1 MIDVEKLRKTA
12 AKSTAKELRKQR
24 KLRRENIKK
33 YLREIE
39 KIIKEKSRKGR
50 YRCSVCFRFEFEI
63 FAIRLFRLKNKNI
76 NVSIHFTETGKP
88 WAAEFAWG
96 EDVACDD
103 KKQNK

>member
-12 AKSTAKELRKQR
+12 AKSRAKELRKQR

-39 KIIKEKSRKGR
+39 KIIKENSRKGR
-50 YRCSVCFRFEFEI
+50 YRCSVCIRLEFEI

-88 WAAEFAWG
+88 WAAELEWG
-96 EDVACDD
+96 EYVACDD
-103 KKQNK
+103 NKQNK